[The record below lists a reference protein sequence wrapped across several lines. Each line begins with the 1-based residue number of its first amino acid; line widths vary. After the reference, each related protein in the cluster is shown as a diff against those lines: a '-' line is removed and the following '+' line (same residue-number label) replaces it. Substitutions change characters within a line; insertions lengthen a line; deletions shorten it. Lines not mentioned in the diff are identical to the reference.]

1 MKKDKLGLIFAMLIW
16 GSMGIF
22 VRYIDFTS
30 SQIALSRAVVGSIVL
45 IIFSLISHKNLSKEK
60 IKDNI
65 IILICCGV
73 CLGFNWIFLF
83 QAYNY
88 TTISIATICYYLS
101 PIIVMFL
108 SPILLKEKL
117 NLIKVICI
125 IAAMIGM
132 LCIVGIE
139 NGNISGGNISGGNII
154 GILCGLGAACLY
166 ASAIILNKF
175 LKDISGSDSSIVQL
189 LIAGIFLIPY
199 VLLTD
204 GIKFSANIISI
215 SLLLILGIV
224 HTGIAYLIYFTVIQ
238 RLSSQTVAIYSYVDP
253 ISAIIM
259 SSILLNE
266 RMSFLQIMGGILI
279 LGSTFIS
286 EIYSQKTIQK
296 ESLSQVEITDED

>member
-88 TTISIATICYYLS
+88 TTISIATICYYLA